1 MHMVVMMLIMAM
13 TSISSSH
20 ISCLRD
26 ILQPQMGEMGR
37 NVKKNYSGK
46 NFSEASSELWK

>member
-20 ISCLRD
+20 ISRLRD